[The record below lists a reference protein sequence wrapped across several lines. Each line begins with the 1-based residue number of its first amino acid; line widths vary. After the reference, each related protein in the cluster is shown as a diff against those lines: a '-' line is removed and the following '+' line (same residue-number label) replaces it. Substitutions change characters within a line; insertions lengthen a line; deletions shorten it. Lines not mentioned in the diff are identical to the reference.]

1 MSDTTTTTAQEWE
14 VFELPEIYSN
24 RIPEEL
30 GGLEWVRVL
39 GYAVAIRRANASAL
53 GSGAWSDYYRA
64 SAPSGLV
71 VSGFSNHEGWAH
83 LSDTSHLEEGT
94 IRWASNWVREF
105 EGRSSWNYILWNNFG
120 GQDKVMRFVWLV
132 ASLVAGWSLDIHH
145 LEQGSIINCP
155 ECGELTDDFSHT
167 ADTNRAYC
175 EACCS
180 NFFYWSDEAEQY
192 YEHDENRPEI
202 QRNTAEQAYRHP
214 ISGYNKSTERRLGKS
229 ETGTF
234 YGFEL
239 EIENED
245 NDNVSDALDLLN
257 AKEYCAHED
266 GSLHDGI
273 EIVSYPMSADYIREN
288 LNLNWLRDWSRRGW
302 RSWDSSNDTCGL
314 HIHISRAGFAND
326 VHLFAFAQLIYS
338 NEQQFTTLAGRHS
351 SYGSF
356 NYDKRPPLAL
366 DVKKRARFSDRYVAV
381 NLTNDHTAEVR
392 IFKGSLNEV
401 RVRSALELI
410 SGAVEFTRPL
420 TIRDLN
426 AGALKWARFV
436 EFLKASPNYYR
447 NTLQLIE
454 MKGL

>member
-1 MSDTTTTTAQEWE
+1 MSDTTTTAQEWE
-14 VFELPEIYSN
+14 VFDLPEEYSS

-30 GGLEWVRVL
+30 RGLEWVRVL
-39 GYAVAIRRANASAL
+39 GYAVASR
-53 GSGAWSDYYRA
+53 RA
-64 SAPSGLV
+64 SAQALNGAWWNFYESSAPNGLMT
-71 VSGFSNHEGWAH
+71 SSFSQYEGWQQLENTSNLDH
-83 LSDTSHLEEGT
+83 LTRL
-94 IRWASNWVREF
+94 WASDWMTRFQSNMTQ
-105 EGRSSWNYILWNNFG
+105 SYILYTDFNG
-120 GQDKVMRFVWLV
+120 AERALKFVWLV
-132 ASLVAGWSLDIHH
+132 SSMVAGWALDIHH
-145 LEQGSIINCP
+145 FEQGSVISCP
-155 ECGELTDDFSHT
+155 ICGELTDDYSIT
-167 ADTNRAYC
+167 QDTNRAAC
-175 EACCS
+175 EHCLGNS
-180 NFFYWSDEAEQY
+180 YYWSDEREAY
-192 YEHDENRPEI
+192 YEYSENRPEEEH
-202 QRNTAEQAYRHP
+202 NTAEQAHRHP

-229 ETGTF
+229 ETATF

-245 NDNVSDALDLLN
+245 GDSVSDALDLLN

-302 RSWDSSNDTCGL
+302 RSWDSENDTCGL
-314 HIHISRAGFAND
+314 HIHVSRAGFAND

-338 NEQQFTTLAGRHS
+338 NEQQFTTLAGRRS

-356 NYDKRPPLAL
+356 QYDKRPPLAL

-454 MKGL
+454 SKGL